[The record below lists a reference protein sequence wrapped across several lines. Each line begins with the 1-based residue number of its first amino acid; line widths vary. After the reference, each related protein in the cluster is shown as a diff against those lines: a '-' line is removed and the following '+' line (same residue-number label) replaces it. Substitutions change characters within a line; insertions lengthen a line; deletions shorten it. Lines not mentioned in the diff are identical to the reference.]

1 MRASQI
7 ASLRAPPAPRDRH
20 AWQILS
26 HYWRGLCRR
35 VRPCP
40 CAIRQ
45 RGLQHRNDE
54 KSLSGSRA
62 GESSKPATQPDR
74 GGRTA
79 PRVAKKRR
87 WRRPI
92 RWRVAC
98 RRDEHTLWQ
107 QYRAR
112 CHLRWQDHGGMELR
126 SGRPQWRLDR
136 TRIRRGSELDQ
147 FRPYDG
153 PQRLRFIRPIRRL
166 YRALDPRQ
174 TVGKTPFF
182 RGFSPLQLRRRVSPN
197 YTPSAPKLRLIAT
210 QVSDQIGSVESRV
223 ALRCRG

>member
-1 MRASQI
+1 
-7 ASLRAPPAPRDRH
+7 
-20 AWQILS
+20 
-26 HYWRGLCRR
+26 
-35 VRPCP
+35 
-40 CAIRQ
+40 
-45 RGLQHRNDE
+45 
-54 KSLSGSRA
+54 
-62 GESSKPATQPDR
+62 
-74 GGRTA
+74 
-79 PRVAKKRR
+79 
-87 WRRPI
+87 
-92 RWRVAC
+92 
-98 RRDEHTLWQ
+98 
-107 QYRAR
+107 
-112 CHLRWQDHGGMELR
+112 MELR

-147 FRPYDG
+147 FRPHDG